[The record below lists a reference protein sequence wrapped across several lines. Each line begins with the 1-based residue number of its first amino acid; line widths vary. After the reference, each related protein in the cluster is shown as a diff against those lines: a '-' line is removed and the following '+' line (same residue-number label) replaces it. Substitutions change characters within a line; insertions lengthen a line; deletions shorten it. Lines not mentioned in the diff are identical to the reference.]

1 MRTDTHGQIIL
12 SEKDLFDLYM
22 KDPERAIKNCM
33 VDDVINFHDDLELDN
48 LPNIS
53 FYTEDKKSIIE
64 FDLMQQKNY
73 RMPKEYQDLDI
84 VKYVLDQ
91 CKTDVEL
98 QRVGQE
104 LLLYLEK
111 DLIELLK
118 YLKYLVDTMRKY
130 NIIWGVGRGSSVSSY
145 VLYLIGVHKIDSI
158 FFDLPIDEFLR

>member
-12 SEKDLFDLYM
+12 SEKDLVDLYM

-33 VDDVINFHDDLELDN
+33 VDGIINFHEDLELDN
-48 LPNIS
+48 FPNIS

-64 FDLMQQKNY
+64 FDLTQQKNY